1 MLNQFRKL
9 LLLIVL
15 TSVLSS
21 CASVGPSVIK
31 TYDNTY
37 ERDKI
42 AILRLKQKAKLR
54 VTYCDNIPV
63 PKSARY
69 LLLEP
74 GRHEIG
80 FSTSGQTLLVTY
92 WGNSKKYMEAEA
104 GKTYILK
111 SNVHFFSM
119 ETGSLPDVIDV
130 TNDEKLHVSHIPLS
144 SETISIEEG
153 LVND

>member
-1 MLNQFRKL
+1 MLNQPKNFL
-9 LLLIVL
+9 YLIVL
-15 TSVLSS
+15 TAVLSG

-31 TYDNTY
+31 TYDSTH

-42 AILRLKQKAKLR
+42 AILRLKQRASLR
-54 VTYCDNIPV
+54 VNYCDNVSV

-74 GRHEIG
+74 GRHELG

-92 WGNSKKYMEAEA
+92 WGNNKKYIEAEA

-111 SNVHFFSM
+111 NNVHFFSM
-119 ETGSLPDVIDV
+119 NTSALPDVIDV
-130 TNDEKLHVSHIPLS
+130 TNDGKLHMSHIPLS
-144 SETISIEEG
+144 SETIAIEEG
-153 LVND
+153 QKND